1 MSILI
6 LYTEIHAPAQRCF
19 DLSRSIDLHMAST
32 AKTGEHVIA
41 GRSSGLICL
50 HETVTWR
57 AKHLGLW
64 QTLSSRITEFERPV
78 FFTDEMV
85 KGAFKS
91 FRHEHHFREENGIT
105 TMKDIF
111 EFYSPCGAF
120 GKLANVFFLSK
131 YLTRFLMER
140 NALIKN
146 CAENDSWKTYLN
158 A

>member
-78 FFTDEMV
+78 F
-85 KGAFKS
+85 S
-91 FRHEHHFREENGIT
+91 L
-105 TMKDIF
+105 MKWLKEPLNLSGTNIISGKKT
-111 EFYSPCGAF
+111 ESP
-120 GKLANVFFLSK
+120 L
-131 YLTRFLMER
+131 
-140 NALIKN
+140 
-146 CAENDSWKTYLN
+146 
-158 A
+158 